1 MYAVFQKILIW
12 PERDVLKKLQDVS
25 KKHLL
30 YIERPSNLLKSAQC
44 WSNYKHHHTIK
55 YLIGITPQGSISFIS
70 EAWGGR
76 ASDKHITIHSKFLN
90 HIIPGDVMLAD
101 RGFLIAFTEGKKRAI
116 SIRTHV
122 RILVERVIGS
132 IRQKFTMLSNDM
144 PISLLAVGD
153 TDPII
158 DKVVT
163 VCCSLINLCPPIV
176 PME

>member
-12 PERDVLKKLQDVS
+12 PERDVLKKLQRCFKETFGDKVS
-25 KKHLL
+25 VIVDYFEL

-116 SIRTHV
+116 SIRS
-122 RILVERVIGS
+122 RDI
-132 IRQKFTMLSNDM
+132 
-144 PISLLAVGD
+144 
-153 TDPII
+153 
-158 DKVVT
+158 
-163 VCCSLINLCPPIV
+163 
-176 PME
+176 